1 MSMNVAEKLKI
12 MRESERLTSL
22 PEAAKMLGLNRD
34 ALWRYEAGKT
44 IPNTEVIMSILN
56 HPRFE
61 KYALWFITGKIA
73 PESGQIAPALALW
86 ARRNNVSALRPE
98 NWLSIFLAYL
108 YENHRVTICYVT
120 PDRVFT
126 RGDSYDR

>member
-22 PEAAKMLGLNRD
+22 PDAAKMLGLNRD

-73 PESGQIAPALALW
+73 PESGQIAPALAHFGQDETT
-86 ARRNNVSALRPE
+86 SPH
-98 NWLSIFLAYL
+98 SDQK
-108 YENHRVTICYVT
+108 T
-120 PDRVFT
+120 
-126 RGDSYDR
+126 G

>member
-73 PESGQIAPALALW
+73 PESGQIAPALAHFGQDETT
-86 ARRNNVSALRPE
+86 SQP
-98 NWLSIFLAYL
+98 SDQI
-108 YENHRVTICYVT
+108 I
-120 PDRVFT
+120 
-126 RGDSYDR
+126 G

>member
-73 PESGQIAPALALW
+73 PESGQIAPALAHFGQDET
-86 ARRNNVSALRPE
+86 ASQP
-98 NWLSIFLAYL
+98 SDQKI
-108 YENHRVTICYVT
+108 
-120 PDRVFT
+120 
-126 RGDSYDR
+126 G

>member
-44 IPNTEVIMSILN
+44 IPNTEVIMGILN

-73 PESGQIAPALALW
+73 PESGQIAPALAHFGQDETT
-86 ARRNNVSALRPE
+86 SQP
-98 NWLSIFLAYL
+98 SDQKI
-108 YENHRVTICYVT
+108 
-120 PDRVFT
+120 
-126 RGDSYDR
+126 G

>member
-1 MSMNVAEKLKI
+1 MSMSVAEKLKI

-22 PEAAKMLGLNRD
+22 PDAAKMLGLNRD

-44 IPNTEVIMSILN
+44 VPNTEVNMSILN

-73 PESGQIAPALALW
+73 PESGQIAPALAHFGQDETT
-86 ARRNNVSALRPE
+86 SQP
-98 NWLSIFLAYL
+98 SDQKI
-108 YENHRVTICYVT
+108 
-120 PDRVFT
+120 
-126 RGDSYDR
+126 G